1 METSLTYETLD
12 SSSAEI
18 RLLKVRYSNDGGIEC
33 DLTKCSLNENLEYY
47 ALSYVWGDPT
57 VTKNILVNGKV
68 FAATI
73 NLVAALET
81 FSVESDNSNLLWM
94 DAICIN
100 QTDVKERNTQVQ
112 MMGSIF
118 KKPSWLWPGWG

>member
-12 SSSAEI
+12 SPSTET

-33 DLTKCSLNENLEYY
+33 DLTTCSLNGNPEYY
-47 ALSYVWGDPT
+47 ALSYVWGGPT
-57 VTKNILVNGKV
+57 VTKNILVNEKTV
-68 FAATI
+68 AATI
-73 NLVAALET
+73 NLVAALEI
-81 FSVESDNSNLLWM
+81 FSVESDSSDLLWV
-94 DAICIN
+94 DAICTN

-118 KKPSWLWPGWG
+118 KKAT

>member
-1 METSLTYETLD
+1 MEMSLTYETLD

-18 RLLKVRYSNDGGIEC
+18 RLLKVRYSSNDGIEC
-33 DLTKCSLNENLEYY
+33 DLTKCSLNENAEYY

-81 FSVESDNSNLLWM
+81 FSVESDSSDLLWV

-100 QTDVKERNTQVQ
+100 QTDVKERNA
-112 MMGSIF
+112 
-118 KKPSWLWPGWG
+118 